1 MDLLT
6 TLDGYFGGWCFTFTT
21 LPPREA
27 LQAMEAGHTS
37 DVANPV
43 DALREEADEG
53 IEEDGIL
60 LVAGRIS
67 PAWSIVIETNG
78 NTGLIGAG
86 HCVLLELCTPEQFA
100 MTVFKNPNRL
110 EMLYADL
117 DDNWAGLDITSGRRW
132 GTLGH
137 VAGALHEAGF
147 TADGGLHD
155 TLSGYPYND
164 LARHAIT
171 AITGLDTLEVGA
183 TGWVSGIVPT
193 ATALQQIDRSR
204 ALATDTRGFSRQQD
218 RIGEAP

>member
-43 DALREEADEG
+43 HALREEVDEG

-67 PAWSIVIETNG
+67 PAWSIVMETNG

-86 HCVLLELCTPEQFA
+86 HCVLLELCTPEQPA

-137 VAGALHEAGF
+137 VTGALYEAGF

-171 AITGLDTLEVGA
+171 AITGLDTLEVVA

-193 ATALQQIDRSR
+193 TTALQQIDRSR
-204 ALATDTRGFSRQQD
+204 ALAIDTRGFSLQA
-218 RIGEAP
+218 RIGEAL

>member
-27 LQAMEAGHTS
+27 LQAMEAGHLS

-43 DALREEADEG
+43 AALREEADEG

-60 LVAGRIS
+60 LVASRIS

-78 NTGLIGAG
+78 STALIGAG
-86 HCVLLELCTPEQFA
+86 HCVLLELCTAGQPA

-110 EMLYADL
+110 ELLYADL

-137 VAGALHEAGF
+137 VSGALHEAGF

-155 TLSGYPYND
+155 TLSGYPYNE
-164 LARHAIT
+164 LARHAIN
-171 AITGLDTLEVGA
+171 AATGLGTLEVVA
-183 TGWVSGIVPT
+183 TGWVSGSVPT
-193 ATALQQIDRSR
+193 ATALHRARRISR
-204 ALATDTRGFSRQQD
+204 RPSS
-218 RIGEAP
+218 